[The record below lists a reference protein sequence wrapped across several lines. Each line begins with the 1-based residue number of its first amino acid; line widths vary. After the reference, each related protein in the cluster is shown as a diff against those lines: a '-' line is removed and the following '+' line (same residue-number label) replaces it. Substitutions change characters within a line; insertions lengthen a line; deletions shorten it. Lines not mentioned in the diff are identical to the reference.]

1 MQVVVIDILTP
12 TRELSYIIRPHEGD
26 HIATDLDFPGDLVIV
41 KGDTTALVGNE
52 KRPIPG
58 ESIRVASE
66 HIVERRQRT
75 KFEPRVR
82 PSLALVADP
91 ENARRDQLRQMLSL
105 DIEAGHL

>member
-1 MQVVVIDILTP
+1 VVVIDILTP
-12 TRELSYIIRPHEGD
+12 TRELNYIIRAHEGD
-26 HIATDLDFPGDLVIV
+26 RIATDPAYPEDLVIV
-41 KGDTTALVGNE
+41 RGDTTTLVGNE
-52 KRPIPG
+52 KRPVPG

-91 ENARRDQLRQMLSL
+91 EKARLAELKRMMSL
-105 DIEAGHL
+105 DIESGHP